1 MADLDLRVRL
11 RAFDQMSRTFANIGR
26 SGQRLRRQF
35 DQNRA
40 TLHRFN
46 AQLRDIGAYQRQQQ
60 AARQSGQDLTQMQ
73 RRVRDLHNQLRNGA
87 AMGQSTAAMRRLR
100 DEYNRARQSVTQL
113 TQTRSREQQRLDQ
126 LRQRLRAAG
135 IDTRNLAS
143 AEARLRSEAERTTN
157 TMNRQSAELRRL
169 AEQER
174 RNRERRERGLSMSAN
189 ASMAGYVSLNA
200 AQRGARL
207 LGAPVREYMGQEQAS
222 TDLKVTMMRAD
233 GSFGAFEEL
242 NKQAKQLG
250 NVLPGTT
257 QDFINLAKAMK
268 EQGVKDEVLTGGGL
282 KAAAELA
289 VLMNMGQEEGGTF
302 TARMIEAHG
311 LNPDDLN
318 KAADMTQRAYFAF
331 GLKKEDMG
339 EAMKYYAPNVNAL
352 KLTGEDNYRKL
363 LAIQGMAARQ
373 GLEGSMFGTNFSMML
388 SKLGEGPK
396 ALEMAKKGMKGE
408 ARDVLKK
415 AGVKFNFYNK
425 DGTLK
430 DIESIVKE
438 LEKFDVVRKKLG
450 DEEALLAM
458 RQMFG
463 EQGGR
468 VAKILAQQGVE
479 GLTQALADMDGQADK
494 TMRITEKT
502 STLSAAFEQLEGV
515 ATLLS
520 GTLGET
526 LRESLLW
533 LSTSLQGF
541 IEDTLQPFI
550 EKHKTWVKWGMIV
563 AAGLIALAATCGV
576 LLLIF
581 AGLNSGLLI
590 FGALLSKLF
599 FPVKLLFTGF
609 GRLLPLLSRLAVF
622 AAGAGKVALSG
633 LATAVMWLGRAF
645 LIAGRFM
652 LANPIVLVI
661 AAVVA
666 AGWWLYK
673 NWGNVIGFL
682 KDRWAALKN
691 WWLTNPVSSAIIGA
705 FSAAIEFCVNLPGR
719 LWDLLTGAGTRA
731 IEAIR
736 NWSVMQAI
744 MDIFGPAIDWAT
756 NKINWLIDKIKG
768 AWESLKGL
776 VGAAEEGSILAN
788 KTVAAQAERLPRGD
802 LAAAQALDKK
812 REETRNAMRNA
823 GVLGNSS
830 VPRPPAAKPLTPVTR
845 GQPLSSNYAPTVN
858 VNINAQGMDSKELA
872 ANVKKEV
879 GSALAA
885 ERRKQAAGMRS
896 AMYDAA
902 PA

>member
-1 MADLDLRVRL
+1 MADLNLQVRL
-11 RAFDQMSRTFANIGR
+11 RALDEMSRTFRNIGAAN
-26 SGQRLRRQF
+26 SRLMRTF
-35 DQNRA
+35 DQNR
-40 TLHRFN
+40 N
-46 AQLRDIGAYQRQQQ
+46 ALRRLND
-60 AARQSGQDLTQMQ
+60 
-73 RRVRDLHNQLRNGA
+73 QLRNVEAYRRQQESMRQTADNIERMRNRMQRLQQQMGGLRHGA
-87 AMGQSTAAMRRLR
+87 QRWRELASQFDRASRDLARL
-100 DEYNRARQSVTQL
+100 ENVQN
-113 TQTRSREQQRLDQ
+113 REQQRLLQ
-126 LRQRLRAAG
+126 LTQRLREAG
-135 IDTRNLAS
+135 INTRQLAQE
-143 AEARLRSEAERTTN
+143 EARLRNNASRTNTELERQAQRLQRIAERHQRN
-157 TMNRQSAELRRL
+157 ERRL
-169 AEQER
+169 QTA
-174 RNRERRERGLSMSAN
+174 AN
-189 ASMAGYVSLNA
+189 ASMAGYVGINT
-200 AQRGARL
+200 AQRAGHLIAS
-207 LGAPVREYMGQEQAS
+207 PVREYMQQEQAS

-233 GSFGAFEEL
+233 GSLGAFEEI

-257 QDFINLAKAMK
+257 QDFINLAKSLK
-268 EQGVKDEVLTGGGL
+268 EQGVKDEVLTSGGL

-352 KLTGEDNYRKL
+352 GLTGEANYRKL

-479 GLTQALADMDGQADK
+479 GLTQALADMDEQADK

-520 GTLGET
+520 GTIGET
-526 LRESLLW
+526 LRDSLLW
-533 LSTSLQGF
+533 LSTNLQDF
-541 IEDTLQPFI
+541 IENTLQPFVNNNK
-550 EKHKTWVKWGMIV
+550 ELVKWLMVG
-563 AAGLIALAATCGV
+563 AAGLIALAAVGGT
-576 LLLIF
+576 LLLVF
-581 AGLNSGLLI
+581 AGLNAMWVMGRFAIGGLLANL
-590 FGALLSKLF
+590 GLLGR
-599 FPVKLLFTGF
+599 LFTSFAG
-609 GRLLPLLSRLAVF
+609 F
-622 AAGAGKVALSG
+622 AAVAGKAALSG

-736 NWSVMQAI
+736 NWSVLQAI

-776 VGAAEEGSILAN
+776 VGAAEEGSILEN
-788 KTVAAQAERLPRGD
+788 KQVAAQVEGSRPLGGSTSSQTTRGD
-802 LAAAQALDKK
+802 AYK
-812 REETRNAMRNA
+812 RHA
-823 GVLGNSS
+823 
-830 VPRPPAAKPLTPVTR
+830 
-845 GQPLSSNYAPTVN
+845 
-858 VNINAQGMDSKELA
+858 
-872 ANVKKEV
+872 
-879 GSALAA
+879 
-885 ERRKQAAGMRS
+885 
-896 AMYDAA
+896 
-902 PA
+902 

>member
-1 MADLDLRVRL
+1 MADLNLQVRL
-11 RAFDQMSRTFANIGR
+11 RALDEMSRTFRNIGAAN
-26 SGQRLRRQF
+26 SRLMRTF
-35 DQNRA
+35 DQNR
-40 TLHRFN
+40 N
-46 AQLRDIGAYQRQQQ
+46 ALRRLND
-60 AARQSGQDLTQMQ
+60 
-73 RRVRDLHNQLRNGA
+73 QLRNVEA
-87 AMGQSTAAMRRLR
+87 YRRQQESMRQTADNIERMRNRMQRLQQQMGGLRHGSQRWRELASQFDRASRDLARL
-100 DEYNRARQSVTQL
+100 ENVQN
-113 TQTRSREQQRLDQ
+113 REQQRLLQ
-126 LRQRLRAAG
+126 LTQRLREAG
-135 IDTRNLAS
+135 INTRQLAQE
-143 AEARLRSEAERTTN
+143 EARLRNNASHTN
-157 TMNRQSAELRRL
+157 TELERQAQRLQRITERHQRNERRL
-169 AEQER
+169 QTA
-174 RNRERRERGLSMSAN
+174 AN
-189 ASMAGYVSLNA
+189 ASMAGYVGINT
-200 AQRGARL
+200 AQRAGHLIAS
-207 LGAPVREYMGQEQAS
+207 PVREYMQQEQAS

-233 GSFGAFEEL
+233 GTYGAFEEI
-242 NKQAKQLG
+242 NKQAIQLG

-257 QDFINLAKAMK
+257 QDFINLAKSLK
-268 EQGVKDEVLTGGGL
+268 EQGVKDEVLTSGDL

-352 KLTGEDNYRKL
+352 GLTGEANYRKL

-479 GLTQALADMDGQADK
+479 GLTQALADMDEQADK

-520 GTLGET
+520 GTIGET
-526 LRESLLW
+526 LRDSLLW
-533 LSTSLQGF
+533 LSNNLQDF
-541 IEDTLQPFI
+541 IENTLQPFVNNNK
-550 EKHKTWVKWGMIV
+550 ELVKWLMVG
-563 AAGLIALAATCGV
+563 AAGLIALAAVGGT
-576 LLLIF
+576 LLLVF
-581 AGLNSGLLI
+581 AGLNAMWVMGRFAIGGLLANL
-590 FGALLSKLF
+590 GLLGR
-599 FPVKLLFTGF
+599 LFTSFAG
-609 GRLLPLLSRLAVF
+609 F
-622 AAGAGKVALSG
+622 AAVAGKAALSG

-705 FSAAIEFCVNLPGR
+705 FSAAIEFCVNLPGQ

-736 NWSVMQAI
+736 NWSVLQAI

-776 VGAAEEGSILAN
+776 VGAAEEGSILEN
-788 KTVAAQAERLPRGD
+788 KQVAAQVEGSRPLGGSTSSQTTRGD
-802 LAAAQALDKK
+802 AYK
-812 REETRNAMRNA
+812 RHA
-823 GVLGNSS
+823 
-830 VPRPPAAKPLTPVTR
+830 
-845 GQPLSSNYAPTVN
+845 
-858 VNINAQGMDSKELA
+858 
-872 ANVKKEV
+872 
-879 GSALAA
+879 
-885 ERRKQAAGMRS
+885 
-896 AMYDAA
+896 
-902 PA
+902 

>member
-1 MADLDLRVRL
+1 MADLNLQVRL
-11 RAFDQMSRTFANIGR
+11 RALDEMSRTFRNIGAAN
-26 SGQRLRRQF
+26 SRLMRTF
-35 DQNRA
+35 DQNR
-40 TLHRFN
+40 N
-46 AQLRDIGAYQRQQQ
+46 ALRRLND
-60 AARQSGQDLTQMQ
+60 
-73 RRVRDLHNQLRNGA
+73 QLRNVEAYRRQQESMRQTADNIERMRNRMQRLQQQMGGLRHGA
-87 AMGQSTAAMRRLR
+87 QRWRELASQFDRASRDLARL
-100 DEYNRARQSVTQL
+100 ENVQN
-113 TQTRSREQQRLDQ
+113 REQQRLLQ
-126 LRQRLRAAG
+126 LTQRLREAG
-135 IDTRNLAS
+135 INTRQLAQE
-143 AEARLRSEAERTTN
+143 EARLRNNASRTNTELERQAQRLQRIAERHQRN
-157 TMNRQSAELRRL
+157 ERRL
-169 AEQER
+169 QTA
-174 RNRERRERGLSMSAN
+174 AN
-189 ASMAGYVSLNA
+189 ASMAGYVGINT
-200 AQRGARL
+200 AQRAGHLIAS
-207 LGAPVREYMGQEQAS
+207 PVREYMQQEQAS

-233 GSFGAFEEL
+233 GSLGAFEEI

-257 QDFINLAKAMK
+257 QDFINLAKSLK
-268 EQGVKDEVLTGGGL
+268 EQGVKDEVLTSGGL

-352 KLTGEDNYRKL
+352 GLTGEANYRKL

-479 GLTQALADMDGQADK
+479 GLTQALADMDEQADK

-520 GTLGET
+520 GTIGET
-526 LRESLLW
+526 LRDSLLW
-533 LSTSLQGF
+533 LSNNLQDF
-541 IEDTLQPFI
+541 IENTLQPFVNNNK
-550 EKHKTWVKWGMIV
+550 ELVKWLMVG
-563 AAGLIALAATCGV
+563 AAGLIALAAVGGT
-576 LLLIF
+576 LLLVF
-581 AGLNSGLLI
+581 AGLNAMWVMGRFAIGGLLANL
-590 FGALLSKLF
+590 GLLGR
-599 FPVKLLFTGF
+599 LFTSFAG
-609 GRLLPLLSRLAVF
+609 F
-622 AAGAGKVALSG
+622 AAVAGKAALSG
-633 LATAVMWLGRAF
+633 LATAIMWLGRAF

-705 FSAAIEFCVNLPGR
+705 FSAAIEFCVNLPGQ

-736 NWSVMQAI
+736 NWSVLQAI

-776 VGAAEEGSILAN
+776 VGAAEEGSILEN
-788 KTVAAQAERLPRGD
+788 KQVAAQVEGSRPLGGSTSSQTTRGD
-802 LAAAQALDKK
+802 AYK
-812 REETRNAMRNA
+812 RHA
-823 GVLGNSS
+823 
-830 VPRPPAAKPLTPVTR
+830 
-845 GQPLSSNYAPTVN
+845 
-858 VNINAQGMDSKELA
+858 
-872 ANVKKEV
+872 
-879 GSALAA
+879 
-885 ERRKQAAGMRS
+885 
-896 AMYDAA
+896 
-902 PA
+902 

>member
-1 MADLDLRVRL
+1 
-11 RAFDQMSRTFANIGR
+11 
-26 SGQRLRRQF
+26 
-35 DQNRA
+35 
-40 TLHRFN
+40 
-46 AQLRDIGAYQRQQQ
+46 
-60 AARQSGQDLTQMQ
+60 
-73 RRVRDLHNQLRNGA
+73 
-87 AMGQSTAAMRRLR
+87 
-100 DEYNRARQSVTQL
+100 
-113 TQTRSREQQRLDQ
+113 
-126 LRQRLRAAG
+126 
-135 IDTRNLAS
+135 
-143 AEARLRSEAERTTN
+143 
-157 TMNRQSAELRRL
+157 
-169 AEQER
+169 
-174 RNRERRERGLSMSAN
+174 
-189 ASMAGYVSLNA
+189 
-200 AQRGARL
+200 
-207 LGAPVREYMGQEQAS
+207 
-222 TDLKVTMMRAD
+222 
-233 GSFGAFEEL
+233 
-242 NKQAKQLG
+242 
-250 NVLPGTT
+250 
-257 QDFINLAKAMK
+257 
-268 EQGVKDEVLTGGGL
+268 
-282 KAAAELA
+282 
-289 VLMNMGQEEGGTF
+289 MNMGQEEGGTF

-352 KLTGEDNYRKL
+352 GLTGEANYRKL

-479 GLTQALADMDGQADK
+479 GLTQALADMDEQADK

-520 GTLGET
+520 GTIGET
-526 LRESLLW
+526 LRDSLLW
-533 LSTSLQGF
+533 LSNNLQDF
-541 IEDTLQPFI
+541 IENTLQPFVNNNK
-550 EKHKTWVKWGMIV
+550 ELVKWLMDG
-563 AAGLIALAATCGV
+563 AAGLIALAAVGGT
-576 LLLIF
+576 LLLVF
-581 AGLNSGLLI
+581 AGLNAMWVMGRFAIGGLLANL
-590 FGALLSKLF
+590 GLLGR
-599 FPVKLLFTGF
+599 LFTNFAG
-609 GRLLPLLSRLAVF
+609 F
-622 AAGAGKVALSG
+622 AAVAGKAALSG
-633 LATAVMWLGRAF
+633 LATAIMWLGRAF

-705 FSAAIEFCVNLPGR
+705 FSAAIEFCVNLPGQ

-736 NWSVMQAI
+736 NWSVLQAI

-776 VGAAEEGSILAN
+776 VGAAEEGSILEN
-788 KTVAAQAERLPRGD
+788 KQVAAQVEGSRPLGGSTSSQTTRGD
-802 LAAAQALDKK
+802 AYK
-812 REETRNAMRNA
+812 RHA
-823 GVLGNSS
+823 
-830 VPRPPAAKPLTPVTR
+830 
-845 GQPLSSNYAPTVN
+845 
-858 VNINAQGMDSKELA
+858 
-872 ANVKKEV
+872 
-879 GSALAA
+879 
-885 ERRKQAAGMRS
+885 
-896 AMYDAA
+896 
-902 PA
+902 

>member
-1 MADLDLRVRL
+1 MADLNLQVRL
-11 RAFDQMSRTFANIGR
+11 RALDEMSRTFRNIGAAN
-26 SGQRLRRQF
+26 SRLMRTF
-35 DQNRA
+35 DQNR
-40 TLHRFN
+40 N
-46 AQLRDIGAYQRQQQ
+46 ALRRLND
-60 AARQSGQDLTQMQ
+60 
-73 RRVRDLHNQLRNGA
+73 QLRNVEAYRRQQETMRQTADNIERMRNRMQRLQQQMGGLRHGA
-87 AMGQSTAAMRRLR
+87 QRWRELASQFDRASRDLARL
-100 DEYNRARQSVTQL
+100 ENVQN
-113 TQTRSREQQRLDQ
+113 REQQRLLQ
-126 LRQRLRAAG
+126 LTQRLREAG
-135 IDTRNLAS
+135 INTRQLAQE
-143 AEARLRSEAERTTN
+143 EARLRNNASRTN
-157 TMNRQSAELRRL
+157 TELERQAQRLQRITERHQRNERRL
-169 AEQER
+169 QTA
-174 RNRERRERGLSMSAN
+174 AN
-189 ASMAGYVSLNA
+189 ASMAGYVGINT
-200 AQRGARL
+200 AQRAGHLIAS
-207 LGAPVREYMGQEQAS
+207 PVREYMQQEQAS

-233 GSFGAFEEL
+233 GSLGAFEEI

-257 QDFINLAKAMK
+257 QDFINLAKSLK
-268 EQGVKDEVLTGGGL
+268 EQGVKDEVLTSGGL

-352 KLTGEDNYRKL
+352 GLTGEANYRKL

-479 GLTQALADMDGQADK
+479 GLTQALADMDEQADK

-520 GTLGET
+520 GTIGET
-526 LRESLLW
+526 LRDSLLW
-533 LSTSLQGF
+533 LSNNLQDF
-541 IEDTLQPFI
+541 IENTLQPFVNNNK
-550 EKHKTWVKWGMIV
+550 ELVKWLMVG
-563 AAGLIALAATCGV
+563 AAGLIALAAVGGT
-576 LLLIF
+576 LLLVF
-581 AGLNSGLLI
+581 AGLNAMWVMGRFAIGGLLANL
-590 FGALLSKLF
+590 GLLGR
-599 FPVKLLFTGF
+599 LFTSFAG
-609 GRLLPLLSRLAVF
+609 F
-622 AAGAGKVALSG
+622 AAVAGKAALSG

-705 FSAAIEFCVNLPGR
+705 FSAAIEFCVNLPGQ

-736 NWSVMQAI
+736 NWSVLQAI

-776 VGAAEEGSILAN
+776 VGAAEEGSILEN
-788 KTVAAQAERLPRGD
+788 KQVAAQVEGSRPLGGSTSSQTTRGD
-802 LAAAQALDKK
+802 AYK
-812 REETRNAMRNA
+812 RHA
-823 GVLGNSS
+823 
-830 VPRPPAAKPLTPVTR
+830 
-845 GQPLSSNYAPTVN
+845 
-858 VNINAQGMDSKELA
+858 
-872 ANVKKEV
+872 
-879 GSALAA
+879 
-885 ERRKQAAGMRS
+885 
-896 AMYDAA
+896 
-902 PA
+902 

>member
-1 MADLDLRVRL
+1 MADLNLQVRL
-11 RAFDQMSRTFANIGR
+11 RALDEMSRTFRNIGAAN
-26 SGQRLRRQF
+26 SRLMRTF
-35 DQNRA
+35 DQNR
-40 TLHRFN
+40 N
-46 AQLRDIGAYQRQQQ
+46 ALRRLND
-60 AARQSGQDLTQMQ
+60 
-73 RRVRDLHNQLRNGA
+73 QLRNVEAYRRQQESMRQTADNIERMRNRMQRLQQQMGGLRHGA
-87 AMGQSTAAMRRLR
+87 QRWRELASQFDRASRDLARL
-100 DEYNRARQSVTQL
+100 ENVQN
-113 TQTRSREQQRLDQ
+113 REQQRLLQ
-126 LRQRLRAAG
+126 LTQRLREAG
-135 IDTRNLAS
+135 INTRQLAQE
-143 AEARLRSEAERTTN
+143 EARLRNNASRTNTELERQAQRLQRIAERHQRN
-157 TMNRQSAELRRL
+157 ERRL
-169 AEQER
+169 QTA
-174 RNRERRERGLSMSAN
+174 AN
-189 ASMAGYVSLNA
+189 ASMAGYVGINT
-200 AQRGARL
+200 AQRAGHLIAS
-207 LGAPVREYMGQEQAS
+207 PVREYMQQEQAS

-233 GSFGAFEEL
+233 GSLGAFEEI

-257 QDFINLAKAMK
+257 QDFINLAKSLK
-268 EQGVKDEVLTGGGL
+268 EQGVKDEVLTSGGL

-352 KLTGEDNYRKL
+352 GLTGEANYRKL

-479 GLTQALADMDGQADK
+479 GLTQALADMDEQADK

-520 GTLGET
+520 GTIGET
-526 LRESLLW
+526 LRDSLLW
-533 LSTSLQGF
+533 LSNNLQDF
-541 IEDTLQPFI
+541 IENTLQPFVNNNK
-550 EKHKTWVKWGMIV
+550 ELVKWLMVG
-563 AAGLIALAATCGV
+563 AAGLIALAAVGGT
-576 LLLIF
+576 LLLVF
-581 AGLNSGLLI
+581 AGLNAMWVMGRFAIGGLLANL
-590 FGALLSKLF
+590 GLLGR
-599 FPVKLLFTGF
+599 LFTSFAG
-609 GRLLPLLSRLAVF
+609 F
-622 AAGAGKVALSG
+622 AAVAGKAALSG

-705 FSAAIEFCVNLPGR
+705 FSAAIEFCVNLPGQ

-736 NWSVMQAI
+736 NWSVLQAI

-776 VGAAEEGSILAN
+776 VGAAEEGSILEN
-788 KTVAAQAERLPRGD
+788 KQVAAQVEGSRPLGGSTSSQTTRGD
-802 LAAAQALDKK
+802 AYK
-812 REETRNAMRNA
+812 RHA
-823 GVLGNSS
+823 
-830 VPRPPAAKPLTPVTR
+830 
-845 GQPLSSNYAPTVN
+845 
-858 VNINAQGMDSKELA
+858 
-872 ANVKKEV
+872 
-879 GSALAA
+879 
-885 ERRKQAAGMRS
+885 
-896 AMYDAA
+896 
-902 PA
+902 

>member
-1 MADLDLRVRL
+1 MADLNLQVRL
-11 RAFDQMSRTFANIGR
+11 RALDEMSRTFRNIGAAN
-26 SGQRLRRQF
+26 SRLMRTF
-35 DQNRA
+35 DQNR
-40 TLHRFN
+40 N
-46 AQLRDIGAYQRQQQ
+46 ALRRLND
-60 AARQSGQDLTQMQ
+60 
-73 RRVRDLHNQLRNGA
+73 QLRNVEA
-87 AMGQSTAAMRRLR
+87 YRRQQESMRQTADNIERMRNRMQRLQQQMGGLRHGSQRWRELASQFDRASRDLARL
-100 DEYNRARQSVTQL
+100 ENVQN
-113 TQTRSREQQRLDQ
+113 REQQRLLQ
-126 LRQRLRAAG
+126 LTQRLREAG
-135 IDTRNLAS
+135 INTRQLAQE
-143 AEARLRSEAERTTN
+143 EARLRNNASRTNTELERQAQRLQRIAERHQRN
-157 TMNRQSAELRRL
+157 ERRL
-169 AEQER
+169 QTA
-174 RNRERRERGLSMSAN
+174 AN
-189 ASMAGYVSLNA
+189 ASMAGYVGINT
-200 AQRGARL
+200 AQRAGHLIAS
-207 LGAPVREYMGQEQAS
+207 PVREYMQQEQAS

-233 GSFGAFEEL
+233 GTYGAFEEI
-242 NKQAKQLG
+242 NKQAIQLG
-250 NVLPGTT
+250 NILPGTT
-257 QDFINLAKAMK
+257 QDFINLARALK
-268 EQGVKDEVLTGGGL
+268 EQGVKDEVMSGGGL
-282 KAAAELA
+282 KAAAEMA

-302 TARMIEAHG
+302 AARMIEAHG

-352 KLTGEDNYRKL
+352 GLTGEANYRKL

-479 GLTQALADMDGQADK
+479 GLTQALADMDEQADK

-520 GTLGET
+520 GTIGET
-526 LRESLLW
+526 LRDSLLW
-533 LSTSLQGF
+533 LSNNLQDF
-541 IEDTLQPFI
+541 IENTLQPFVNNNK
-550 EKHKTWVKWGMIV
+550 ELVKWLMVG
-563 AAGLIALAATCGV
+563 AAGLIALAAVGGT
-576 LLLIF
+576 LLLVF
-581 AGLNSGLLI
+581 AGLNAMWVMGRFAIGGLLANL
-590 FGALLSKLF
+590 GLLGR
-599 FPVKLLFTGF
+599 LFTSFAG
-609 GRLLPLLSRLAVF
+609 F
-622 AAGAGKVALSG
+622 AAVAGKAALSG

-705 FSAAIEFCVNLPGR
+705 FSAAIEFCVNLPGQ

-736 NWSVMQAI
+736 NWSVLQAI

-776 VGAAEEGSILAN
+776 VGAAEEGSILEN
-788 KTVAAQAERLPRGD
+788 KQVAAQVEGSRPLGGSTSSQTTRGD
-802 LAAAQALDKK
+802 AYK
-812 REETRNAMRNA
+812 RHA
-823 GVLGNSS
+823 
-830 VPRPPAAKPLTPVTR
+830 
-845 GQPLSSNYAPTVN
+845 
-858 VNINAQGMDSKELA
+858 
-872 ANVKKEV
+872 
-879 GSALAA
+879 
-885 ERRKQAAGMRS
+885 
-896 AMYDAA
+896 
-902 PA
+902 

>member
-1 MADLDLRVRL
+1 
-11 RAFDQMSRTFANIGR
+11 
-26 SGQRLRRQF
+26 
-35 DQNRA
+35 
-40 TLHRFN
+40 
-46 AQLRDIGAYQRQQQ
+46 
-60 AARQSGQDLTQMQ
+60 
-73 RRVRDLHNQLRNGA
+73 
-87 AMGQSTAAMRRLR
+87 
-100 DEYNRARQSVTQL
+100 
-113 TQTRSREQQRLDQ
+113 
-126 LRQRLRAAG
+126 
-135 IDTRNLAS
+135 
-143 AEARLRSEAERTTN
+143 
-157 TMNRQSAELRRL
+157 
-169 AEQER
+169 
-174 RNRERRERGLSMSAN
+174 
-189 ASMAGYVSLNA
+189 
-200 AQRGARL
+200 
-207 LGAPVREYMGQEQAS
+207 
-222 TDLKVTMMRAD
+222 
-233 GSFGAFEEL
+233 
-242 NKQAKQLG
+242 
-250 NVLPGTT
+250 
-257 QDFINLAKAMK
+257 
-268 EQGVKDEVLTGGGL
+268 
-282 KAAAELA
+282 
-289 VLMNMGQEEGGTF
+289 
-302 TARMIEAHG
+302 
-311 LNPDDLN
+311 
-318 KAADMTQRAYFAF
+318 
-331 GLKKEDMG
+331 
-339 EAMKYYAPNVNAL
+339 
-352 KLTGEDNYRKL
+352 
-363 LAIQGMAARQ
+363 
-373 GLEGSMFGTNFSMML
+373 
-388 SKLGEGPK
+388 
-396 ALEMAKKGMKGE
+396 MAKKGMKGE

-479 GLTQALADMDGQADK
+479 GLTQALADMDEQADK

-520 GTLGET
+520 GTIGET
-526 LRESLLW
+526 LRDSLLW
-533 LSTSLQGF
+533 LSTNLQDF
-541 IEDTLQPFI
+541 IENTLQPFVNNNK
-550 EKHKTWVKWGMIV
+550 ELVKWIMVG
-563 AAGLIALAATCGV
+563 AAGLIALAAVGGT
-576 LLLIF
+576 LLLVF
-581 AGLNSGLLI
+581 AGLNAMWVMGRFAIGGLLANL
-590 FGALLSKLF
+590 GLLGR
-599 FPVKLLFTGF
+599 LFTSFAG
-609 GRLLPLLSRLAVF
+609 F
-622 AAGAGKVALSG
+622 AAVAGKAALSG
-633 LATAVMWLGRAF
+633 LATAIMWLGRAF

-788 KTVAAQAERLPRGD
+788 KTVAAQAERLSRGD

>member
-1 MADLDLRVRL
+1 MADLDLQVRL

-40 TLHRFN
+40 ALRRFD

-157 TMNRQSAELRRL
+157 AMNRQSAELRRL

-200 AQRGARL
+200 AQRGAHL
-207 LGAPVREYMGQEQAS
+207 LSAPVREYMGQEQAS

-233 GSFGAFEEL
+233 GSFGAFEEI

-257 QDFINLAKAMK
+257 QDFINLAKSLK

-331 GLKKEDMG
+331 GLKKEDMA
-339 EAMKYYAPNVNAL
+339 EAMKYYAPNVNSL
-352 KLTGEDNYRKL
+352 GLTGEANYRKL
-363 LAIQGMAARQ
+363 LALQGLAARQ

-479 GLTQALADMDGQADK
+479 GLTQALADMDEQADK

-526 LRESLLW
+526 LRDSLLW

-541 IEDTLQPFI
+541 IENTLQPFVNNNK
-550 EKHKTWVKWGMIV
+550 ELVKWLMVG
-563 AAGLIALAATCGV
+563 AAGLIALAAVGGT
-576 LLLIF
+576 LLLVF
-581 AGLNSGLLI
+581 AGLNAMWVMSRFAIGGLLVNL
-590 FGALLSKLF
+590 GLF
-599 FPVKLLFTGF
+599 SRLFTSFAG
-609 GRLLPLLSRLAVF
+609 F
-622 AAGAGKVALSG
+622 AAVAGKAALSG
-633 LATAVMWLGRAF
+633 LATAIMWLGRAF
-645 LIAGRFM
+645 LIAGRF
-652 LANPIVLVI
+652 LCRNRILRQSAG
-661 AAVVA
+661 AVV
-666 AGWWLYK
+666 
-673 NWGNVIGFL
+673 GFAH
-682 KDRWAALKN
+682 KRRH
-691 WWLTNPVSSAIIGA
+691 PRHRSH
-705 FSAAIEFCVNLPGR
+705 P
-719 LWDLLTGAGTRA
+719 
-731 IEAIR
+731 
-736 NWSVMQAI
+736 Q
-744 MDIFGPAIDWAT
+744 
-756 NKINWLIDKIKG
+756 
-768 AWESLKGL
+768 L
-776 VGAAEEGSILAN
+776 VGAAGDHGHF
-788 KTVAAQAERLPRGD
+788 RPRD
-802 LAAAQALDKK
+802 
-812 REETRNAMRNA
+812 
-823 GVLGNSS
+823 
-830 VPRPPAAKPLTPVTR
+830 
-845 GQPLSSNYAPTVN
+845 
-858 VNINAQGMDSKELA
+858 
-872 ANVKKEV
+872 
-879 GSALAA
+879 
-885 ERRKQAAGMRS
+885 
-896 AMYDAA
+896 
-902 PA
+902 

>member
-1 MADLDLRVRL
+1 MADLNLQVRL
-11 RAFDQMSRTFANIGR
+11 RALDEMSRTFRNIGAAN
-26 SGQRLRRQF
+26 SRLMRTF
-35 DQNRA
+35 DQNR
-40 TLHRFN
+40 N
-46 AQLRDIGAYQRQQQ
+46 ALRRLND
-60 AARQSGQDLTQMQ
+60 
-73 RRVRDLHNQLRNGA
+73 QLRNVEAYRRQQESMRQTADNIERMRNRMQRLQQQMGGLRHGA
-87 AMGQSTAAMRRLR
+87 QRWRELASQFDRASRDLARL
-100 DEYNRARQSVTQL
+100 ENVQN
-113 TQTRSREQQRLDQ
+113 REQQRLLQ
-126 LRQRLRAAG
+126 LTQRLREAG
-135 IDTRNLAS
+135 INTRQLAQE
-143 AEARLRSEAERTTN
+143 EARLRNNASRTNTELERQAQRLQRIAERHQRN
-157 TMNRQSAELRRL
+157 ERRL
-169 AEQER
+169 QTA
-174 RNRERRERGLSMSAN
+174 AN
-189 ASMAGYVSLNA
+189 ASMAGYVGINT
-200 AQRGARL
+200 AQRAGHLIAS
-207 LGAPVREYMGQEQAS
+207 PVREYMQQEQAS

-233 GSFGAFEEL
+233 GSLGAFEEI

-257 QDFINLAKAMK
+257 QDFINLAKSLK
-268 EQGVKDEVLTGGGL
+268 EQGVKDEVLTSGGL

-352 KLTGEDNYRKL
+352 GLTGEANYRKL

-479 GLTQALADMDGQADK
+479 GLTQALADMDEQADK

-520 GTLGET
+520 GTIGET
-526 LRESLLW
+526 LRDSLLW
-533 LSTSLQGF
+533 LSNNLQDF
-541 IEDTLQPFI
+541 IENTLQPFVNNNK
-550 EKHKTWVKWGMIV
+550 ELVKWLMVG
-563 AAGLIALAATCGV
+563 AAGLIALAAVGGT
-576 LLLIF
+576 LLLVF
-581 AGLNSGLLI
+581 AGLNAMWVMGRFAIGGLLANL
-590 FGALLSKLF
+590 GLLGR
-599 FPVKLLFTGF
+599 LFTSFAG
-609 GRLLPLLSRLAVF
+609 F
-622 AAGAGKVALSG
+622 AAVAGKAALSG

-705 FSAAIEFCVNLPGR
+705 FSAAIEFCVNLPGQ

-788 KTVAAQAERLPRGD
+788 KQVAAQAERLPRGS

-812 REETRNAMRNA
+812 REETLNAMRNA

>member
-1 MADLDLRVRL
+1 
-11 RAFDQMSRTFANIGR
+11 
-26 SGQRLRRQF
+26 
-35 DQNRA
+35 
-40 TLHRFN
+40 
-46 AQLRDIGAYQRQQQ
+46 
-60 AARQSGQDLTQMQ
+60 
-73 RRVRDLHNQLRNGA
+73 
-87 AMGQSTAAMRRLR
+87 
-100 DEYNRARQSVTQL
+100 
-113 TQTRSREQQRLDQ
+113 
-126 LRQRLRAAG
+126 
-135 IDTRNLAS
+135 
-143 AEARLRSEAERTTN
+143 
-157 TMNRQSAELRRL
+157 
-169 AEQER
+169 
-174 RNRERRERGLSMSAN
+174 
-189 ASMAGYVSLNA
+189 
-200 AQRGARL
+200 
-207 LGAPVREYMGQEQAS
+207 
-222 TDLKVTMMRAD
+222 
-233 GSFGAFEEL
+233 
-242 NKQAKQLG
+242 
-250 NVLPGTT
+250 
-257 QDFINLAKAMK
+257 
-268 EQGVKDEVLTGGGL
+268 
-282 KAAAELA
+282 
-289 VLMNMGQEEGGTF
+289 
-302 TARMIEAHG
+302 
-311 LNPDDLN
+311 
-318 KAADMTQRAYFAF
+318 
-331 GLKKEDMG
+331 
-339 EAMKYYAPNVNAL
+339 
-352 KLTGEDNYRKL
+352 
-363 LAIQGMAARQ
+363 
-373 GLEGSMFGTNFSMML
+373 
-388 SKLGEGPK
+388 
-396 ALEMAKKGMKGE
+396 MKGE

-479 GLTQALADMDGQADK
+479 GLTQALADMDEQADK

-520 GTLGET
+520 GTIGET
-526 LRESLLW
+526 LRDSLLW
-533 LSTSLQGF
+533 LSTNLQDF
-541 IEDTLQPFI
+541 IENTLQPFVNNNK
-550 EKHKTWVKWGMIV
+550 ELVKWIMVG
-563 AAGLIALAATCGV
+563 AAGLIALAAVGGT
-576 LLLIF
+576 LLLVF
-581 AGLNSGLLI
+581 AGLNAMWVMGRFAIGGLLANL
-590 FGALLSKLF
+590 GLLGR
-599 FPVKLLFTGF
+599 LFTSFAG
-609 GRLLPLLSRLAVF
+609 F
-622 AAGAGKVALSG
+622 AAVAGKAALSG
-633 LATAVMWLGRAF
+633 LATAIMWLGRAF

-788 KTVAAQAERLPRGD
+788 KTVAAQAERLPRGS

-812 REETRNAMRNA
+812 REETLNAMRNA

-830 VPRPPAAKPLTPVTR
+830 VPRPPAAKPLAPVTR

>member
-1 MADLDLRVRL
+1 MADLNLQVRL
-11 RAFDQMSRTFANIGR
+11 RALDEMSRTFRNIGAAN
-26 SGQRLRRQF
+26 SRLMRTF
-35 DQNRA
+35 DQNR
-40 TLHRFN
+40 N
-46 AQLRDIGAYQRQQQ
+46 ALRRLND
-60 AARQSGQDLTQMQ
+60 
-73 RRVRDLHNQLRNGA
+73 QLRNVEA
-87 AMGQSTAAMRRLR
+87 YRRQQESMRQTADNIERMRNRMQRLQQQMGGLRHGSQRWRELASQFDRASRDLARL
-100 DEYNRARQSVTQL
+100 ENVQN
-113 TQTRSREQQRLDQ
+113 REQQRLLQ
-126 LRQRLRAAG
+126 LTQRLREAG
-135 IDTRNLAS
+135 INTRQLAQE
-143 AEARLRSEAERTTN
+143 EARLRNNASHTN
-157 TMNRQSAELRRL
+157 TELERQAQRLQRITERHQRNERRL
-169 AEQER
+169 QTA
-174 RNRERRERGLSMSAN
+174 AN
-189 ASMAGYVSLNA
+189 ASMAGYVGINT
-200 AQRGARL
+200 AQRAGHLIAS
-207 LGAPVREYMGQEQAS
+207 PVREYMQQEQAS

-233 GSFGAFEEL
+233 GTYGAFEEI
-242 NKQAKQLG
+242 NKQAIQLG

-257 QDFINLAKAMK
+257 QDFINLAKSLK
-268 EQGVKDEVLTGGGL
+268 EQGVKDEVLTSGDL

-339 EAMKYYAPNVNAL
+339 EAMKYYAPNVNSL
-352 KLTGEDNYRKL
+352 GLTGEANYRKL
-363 LAIQGMAARQ
+363 LALQGLAARQ

-479 GLTQALADMDGQADK
+479 GLTQALADMDEQADK

-520 GTLGET
+520 GTIGET
-526 LRESLLW
+526 LRDSLLW
-533 LSTSLQGF
+533 LSNNLQDF
-541 IEDTLQPFI
+541 IENTLQPFVNNNK
-550 EKHKTWVKWGMIV
+550 ELVKWLMVG
-563 AAGLIALAATCGV
+563 AAGLIALAAVGGT
-576 LLLIF
+576 LLLVF
-581 AGLNSGLLI
+581 AGLNAMWVMGRFAIGGLLANL
-590 FGALLSKLF
+590 GLLGR
-599 FPVKLLFTGF
+599 LFTSFAG
-609 GRLLPLLSRLAVF
+609 F
-622 AAGAGKVALSG
+622 AAVAGKAALSG
-633 LATAVMWLGRAF
+633 LATAIMWLGRAF

-705 FSAAIEFCVNLPGR
+705 FSAAIEFCVNLPGQ

-736 NWSVMQAI
+736 NWSVLQAI

-776 VGAAEEGSILAN
+776 VGAAEEGSILEN
-788 KTVAAQAERLPRGD
+788 KQVAAQVEGSRPLGGSTSSQTTRGD
-802 LAAAQALDKK
+802 AYK
-812 REETRNAMRNA
+812 RHA
-823 GVLGNSS
+823 
-830 VPRPPAAKPLTPVTR
+830 
-845 GQPLSSNYAPTVN
+845 
-858 VNINAQGMDSKELA
+858 
-872 ANVKKEV
+872 
-879 GSALAA
+879 
-885 ERRKQAAGMRS
+885 
-896 AMYDAA
+896 
-902 PA
+902 